1 MHRLLFACLLPLAAT
16 CAGGCLFVATGDKTI
31 RASEPRTNIAF
42 ASDDGLLQFQG
53 YVNRHNDR
61 DARDAGESEVVIPF
75 ITYVQ
80 QQRIISKAAFFNDQ
94 VRAADV
100 NGDGTLSDAEVKAFV
115 GGEWQAAEQ
124 QPVPPAPPAPPA
136 APTPPAPARVRIEL
150 VPPPTTNP
158 ADAGGTYEF
167 DVTPGQ

>member
-1 MHRLLFACLLPLAAT
+1 MNRLLFACLAPLAAT

-31 RASEPRTNIAF
+31 RADEPRTNIAF
-42 ASDDGLLQFQG
+42 ASDEGLLQFQG
-53 YVNRHNDR
+53 YVNRHNGRADR
-61 DARDAGESEVVIPF
+61 GAGEGSLVIPF
-75 ITYVQ
+75 ITYVE
-80 QQRIISKAAFFNDQ
+80 QRKIVAKDAFFNDQ

-115 GGEWQAAEQ
+115 GGEWQAAEN
-124 QPVPPAPPAPPA
+124 PYPPAAPPAPR
-136 APTPPAPARVRIEL
+136 TPPAPARVRIEL

-167 DVTPGQ
+167 DVTPGE

>member
-1 MHRLLFACLLPLAAT
+1 MNRLLFACLLPLAAT
-16 CAGGCLFVATGDKTI
+16 CAGGCLLVATGDKTI
-31 RASEPRTNIAF
+31 RANEPRTNVAF

-61 DARDAGESEVVIPF
+61 DAREAGEGSLVIPF
-75 ITYVQ
+75 ITYIE
-80 QQRIISKAAFFNDQ
+80 QRKVISKDAFFNDQ

-100 NGDGTLSDAEVKAFV
+100 NGDGTLSDAEVRAFI
-115 GGEWQAAEQ
+115 GGEWKSPD
-124 QPVPPAPPAPPA
+124 QPAPPTPPAPPAPP
-136 APTPPAPARVRIEL
+136 TPPARVRIEL

-167 DVTPGQ
+167 DVTPGE